1 MIHSSTFGYSPRP
14 PVSVSGT
21 GGNYLKLRGFSWKS
35 DYSHYP
41 IVRRLTVLS
50 GFSTFG
56 GFACQTYTYALQR
69 TIPSVRGLVTPS
81 SSHSSNCQY
90 RNINLL
96 SIGISFRINLRA
108 RLTLIRLTLIRKP
121 WSFGVR
127 VSHPHY
133 RYLCLHLLFQS
144 LQQTFRFI
152 FAATGMLPYNPFYN
166 GSIASVICLMPD
178 YHPRPIARLVSCYA
192 LFK

>member
-21 GGNYLKLRGFSWKS
+21 GSIYLKFRGFSWKF

-56 GFACQTYTYALQR
+56 GFSCQTYTYALQR
-69 TIPSVRGLVTPS
+69 TIPSVRRPFTPS
-81 SSHSSNCQY
+81 SPRHSKCQY

-96 SIGISFRINLRA
+96 AIGISFQINLRT
-108 RLTLIRLTLIRKP
+108 RLTLIRLALIRKP

-133 RYLCLHLLFQS
+133 RYLCLHLLFQPLQHS
-144 LQQTFRFI
+144 LRYI
-152 FAATGMLPYNPFYN
+152 FDATGMLPYHSY
-166 GSIASVICLMPD
+166 SKV
-178 YHPRPIARLVSCYA
+178 
-192 LFK
+192 